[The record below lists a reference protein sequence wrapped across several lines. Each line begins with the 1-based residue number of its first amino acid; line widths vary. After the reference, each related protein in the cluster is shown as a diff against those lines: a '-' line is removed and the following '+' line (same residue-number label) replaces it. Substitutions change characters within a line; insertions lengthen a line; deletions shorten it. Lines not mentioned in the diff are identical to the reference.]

1 MSKAALLDAEIEA
14 WLDQGNKIFSIPEV
28 KPLVYHGNA
37 KHEMVRQLQLGDRSL
52 DDLMAVLGDE
62 RTVLNA
68 YKALRRQH
76 VNIFKVGDMFSLD
89 APPQIQVS
97 EFGHLRKYSER
108 QIAKLVAGF
117 YLNGKHLLV
126 INNLKWSGY
135 ECDLLAVSPSM
146 RPIEFEIKTSR
157 QDFFADA
164 AKEKWKKPLD
174 IWKHYYIMPQ
184 SIYSDDLLERR
195 ACEKSGVLLIDDDNR
210 IKEVVK
216 AQKIANTHIT
226 AATLLNISR
235 LLSVRHW
242 HDQTT

>member
-1 MSKAALLDAEIEA
+1 MSKAALLNAEIEA
-14 WLDQGNKIFSIPEV
+14 WLAKGNAITALPEV

-37 KHEMVRQLQLGDRSL
+37 KHEMVRQLQHGDKSL
-52 DDLMAVLGDE
+52 DDLMSVLGDE
-62 RTVLNA
+62 RTVMNA

-76 VNIFKVGDMFSLD
+76 ANIFKVGEMFSLD
-89 APPQIQVS
+89 APPQQAVS
-97 EFGHLRKYSER
+97 EFGHFRKYSER

-146 RPIEFEIKTSR
+146 RPIEFEIKASR
-157 QDFFADA
+157 KDFFADA
-164 AKEKWKKPLD
+164 EKEKWKKPLD
-174 IWKHYYIMPQ
+174 VWKHYYIMPQ

-195 ACEKSGVLLIDDDNR
+195 PSDKSGILLIDDDNR
-210 IKEVVK
+210 IKEAVK
-216 AQKIANTHIT
+216 AQKIADSHISV
-226 AATLLNISR
+226 ATLLNITR

-242 HDQTT
+242 HDQ